1 MSIIL
6 LLFAINFLV
15 VSLVFVYKTLLLETI
30 YMRSLYTA
38 ILLYL
43 HVIKPFSFT
52 QERDM
57 SSIKDNVPIPA

>member
-15 VSLVFVYKTLLLETI
+15 VFLVFVHKTLLLETI
-30 YMRSLYTA
+30 YVGSLRTA
-38 ILLYL
+38 TLRYS
-43 HVIKPFSFT
+43 HVIKPFSFI

-57 SSIKDNVPIPA
+57 SSIKDNVPILA